1 MYLLTKMMVLCSQY
15 VVLCS
20 QYIHMPA
27 DMVLCSQCIHI
38 VLTIYTY
45 DMVLCSQ
52 YIHIVLT
59 IYTYDLV
66 LCSQYIH
73 MPADNTPLRER
84 CMHRETLNDSRQTG
98 NTQGS
103 KTARR
108 SGPGESEG
116 GSGRDICNF
125 VIFNSFKLLLFF
137 FHLFL
142 PRCCEH
148 PEEEVGVGGT
158 VHSDGSKSGGSS
170 WVR

>member
-1 MYLLTKMMVLCSQY
+1 MWSCAHNIYICQQTWYCAHNVY
-15 VVLCS
+15 ILCS
-20 QYIHMPA
+20 QYIHMTWYCA
-27 DMVLCSQCIHI
+27 HN
-38 VLTIYTY
+38 IYI
-45 DMVLCSQ
+45 LCSQ
-52 YIHIVLT
+52 YIHI
-59 IYTYDLV
+59 V